1 MSTKTIDGK
10 CYERMLLGGAA
21 MLAVHTKELNALNV
35 FPVADGDTGT
45 NMLKTIEGGLSAI
58 KKESTEGIGE
68 FSKQFSRGVLLSARG
83 NSGVILSQIFAGINE
98 VLGEQEYADVS
109 AITNAYRHGIKK
121 SYAAVQNPTEGTIL
135 TVFRE
140 STEYAAA
147 KINEDSS
154 IEDFL
159 RLHIEEAKRSLAA
172 TKELLP
178 ALAEADVV
186 DSGAAGYLYIAEGM
200 YQALEGR
207 EVNYDITEQ
216 KTENAVNID
225 LFTRDSVLEY
235 GYCTEFLLRL
245 TTNKVDPDGFEV
257 SRVTTLLKEL
267 GGESVV
273 AYKQDDIIKVHVHT
287 FSPGEI
293 LAKMQAFGEFLT
305 VKIENMN
312 LGHSESQ
319 KEEKAEQQTPKKPV
333 KDFAVVA
340 VAQGEG
346 MSALFRQMGAD
357 GIVRGGQSLN
367 PSIEDFVEA
376 FEACNAKD
384 IIVLP
389 NNKNIILAATQAAQI
404 YTDAIVHVINTKNI
418 AQGYSALSV
427 ITPGIKDIASLVASA
442 ERAAEGVI
450 DGEVTRA
457 VRDAVVNGKNISVGD
472 YIAISGGSIVA
483 VSDNPE
489 DAVRMMLENTDI
501 DLCEIITL
509 FVGGHVS
516 EEKRAELTE
525 MLKEEYEEYEI
536 VVYEGG
542 QEVYDYLVAV
552 E

>member
-10 CYERMLLGGAA
+10 CYARMLIGGAA
-21 MLAVHTKELNALNV
+21 MLSIHAKELNALNV

-45 NMLKTIEGGLSAI
+45 NMLKTIEGGLSAVE
-58 KKESTEGIGE
+58 KDASASIGE

-98 VLGEQEYADVS
+98 VLKEQELADVS
-109 AITNAYRHGIKK
+109 IIADAYRHGIER

-140 STEYAAA
+140 STEYAT
-147 KINEDSS
+147 KNMSEKSTL
-154 IEDFL
+154 EDFF
-159 RLHIEEAKRSLAA
+159 RLHIEEAKRSLAE
-172 TKELLP
+172 TKNILP

-200 YQALEGR
+200 FQALEGH
-207 EVNYDITEQ
+207 EVNYDIAER
-216 KTENAVNID
+216 KEENAVNID

-245 TTNKVDPDGFEV
+245 TTSKVDPDSFDVLRIV
-257 SRVTTLLKEL
+257 SLLTEM
-267 GGESVV
+267 GGESIV

-287 FSPGEI
+287 FAPGEI
-293 LAKMQAFGEFLT
+293 LAKVQSFGEFLT

-312 LGHSESQ
+312 LGHTETEKKKLP
-319 KEEKAEQQTPKKPV
+319 KE
-333 KDFAVVA
+333 FAVVS
-340 VAQGEG
+340 VAQGDG
-346 MSALFRQMGAD
+346 MAVLFSQMGAD
-357 GIVRGGQSLN
+357 RIVSGGQSEN

-376 FEACNAKD
+376 FKACNAKN

-389 NNKNIILAATQAAQI
+389 NNKNIVLAARQAAAL
-404 YTDAIVHVINTKNI
+404 YTDKPVHVINTKNI
-418 AQGYSALSV
+418 AQGYAALSV
-427 ITPGIKDIASLVASA
+427 ITPGIKDIDSLVTSA

-450 DGEVTRA
+450 DGEITCA
-457 VRDAVVNGKNISVGD
+457 VRDAVVDGKNISIGD
-472 YIAISGGSIVA
+472 YIAISGGNIVA
-483 VSDNPE
+483 VENTPE
-489 DAVRMMLENTDI
+489 DAVLSMLEANDI

-509 FVGGHVS
+509 FVGSRVS
-516 EEKRAELTE
+516 IEKRVELTE
-525 MLKEEYEEYEI
+525 RLKEIYDEYEI

>member
-1 MSTKTIDGK
+1 MDKRTIDGK
-10 CYERMLLGGAA
+10 CYARMLIGGAA
-21 MLAVHTKELNALNV
+21 MLSIHAKELNALNV

-45 NMLKTIEGGLSAI
+45 NMLKTIEGGLSAVE
-58 KKESTEGIGE
+58 KDASASIGK

-98 VLGEQEYADVS
+98 VLKEQELADVS
-109 AITNAYRHGIKK
+109 IIADAYRHGIER

-140 STEYAAA
+140 STEYAT
-147 KINEDSS
+147 KNMSEKSTL
-154 IEDFL
+154 EDFF
-159 RLHIEEAKRSLAA
+159 RLHIEEAKRSLAE
-172 TKELLP
+172 TKNILP

-200 YQALEGR
+200 FQALEGH
-207 EVNYDITEQ
+207 EVNYDIAER
-216 KTENAVNID
+216 KEENAVNID

-245 TTNKVDPDGFEV
+245 TTSKVDPDSFDVLRIV
-257 SRVTTLLKEL
+257 SLLTEM
-267 GGESVV
+267 GGESIV

-287 FSPGEI
+287 FAPGEI
-293 LAKMQAFGEFLT
+293 LAKVQSFGEFLT

-312 LGHSESQ
+312 LGHTET
-319 KEEKAEQQTPKKPV
+319 EKKKPP
-333 KDFAVVA
+333 KEFAVVS
-340 VAQGEG
+340 VAQGDG
-346 MSALFRQMGAD
+346 MAVLFSQMGAD
-357 GIVRGGQSLN
+357 RIVSGGQSEN

-376 FEACNAKD
+376 FKACNAKN

-389 NNKNIILAATQAAQI
+389 NNKNIVLAARQAAAL
-404 YTDAIVHVINTKNI
+404 YTDKPVHVINTKNI
-418 AQGYSALSV
+418 AQGYAALSI
-427 ITPGIKDIASLVASA
+427 ITPGIKDIDSLVTSA

-450 DGEVTRA
+450 DGEITCA
-457 VRDAVVNGKNISVGD
+457 VRDAVVDGKNISIGD
-472 YIAISGGSIVA
+472 YIAISGGNIVA
-483 VSDNPE
+483 VENTPE
-489 DAVRMMLENTDI
+489 DAVLSMLEANDI

-509 FVGGHVS
+509 FVGSRVS
-516 EEKRAELTE
+516 IEKRVELTE
-525 MLKEEYEEYEI
+525 RLKEIYDEYEI